1 MTQAFLHHLGSFVA
15 RASQTHADDQQ
26 MQARLQQ
33 LADDL
38 SPKQNLGC
46 GSLYV
51 LGLSRWPCSASQSAP
66 GSRMRSE
73 RWGRRR
79 LKRVLLQRPSH
90 GQAALI
96 AEFMNRICKPWPKA
110 SLAHQPTP
118 SIR

>member
-90 GQAALI
+90 AAPITWTSGAYCRIHESNLQAV
-96 AEFMNRICKPWPKA
+96 AE
-110 SLAHQPTP
+110 SE
-118 SIR
+118 SS